1 MKDTKNSPATRYCY
15 HCRTHHPVEEMKL
28 LVTKT
33 GSRWRCIK
41 SIEAVKRSKDERDQY
56 GRQVSAANQSE
67 ASSRARILNKIQSE
81 R

>member
-1 MKDTKNSPATRYCY
+1 
-15 HCRTHHPVEEMKL
+15 
-28 LVTKT
+28 
-33 GSRWRCIK
+33 
-41 SIEAVKRSKDERDQY
+41 VKRSKDERDQY